1 MLRAA
6 KSLAGDPAAELPAL
20 GGAGDFRAIRGAEKI
35 LADGEDWRV
44 LGTDADPTVAEAR
57 DR

>member
-1 MLRAA
+1 
-6 KSLAGDPAAELPAL
+6 LPSL

-44 LGTDADPTVAEAR
+44 LGADADPTAVEALR
-57 DR
+57 R